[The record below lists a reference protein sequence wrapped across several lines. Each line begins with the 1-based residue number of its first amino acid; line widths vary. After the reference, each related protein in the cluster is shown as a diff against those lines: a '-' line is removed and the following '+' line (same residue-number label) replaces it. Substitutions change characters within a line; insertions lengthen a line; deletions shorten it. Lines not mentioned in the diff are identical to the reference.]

1 LIYNKHKGKDRENN
15 RKGVFMKKLVTISR
29 EYGSGGRIVGRLI
42 AEKLGVPF
50 YDKEIIDMAVE
61 KSGLS
66 REIVETAELRAKS
79 SFSYSLSSAMNF
91 GEGMMSEPVS
101 VNEKLF
107 ITQFDVI
114 NQIGDTGEGVIVGR
128 CADYILKD
136 MPGVTN
142 IFIYA
147 ELADRIKRCIDTYG
161 IPEEKAKETVMTYD
175 KARANYYN
183 YHTCQK
189 WGHFS
194 NYNLAINSSYI
205 SEEQAANLIV
215 EYINTRSYK

>member
-1 LIYNKHKGKDRENN
+1 MIYNKHKGKDRENN